1 MRQAAVNKFMNVAQL
16 SFLIGQKLILL
27 ILPFVF
33 FLYGYALGSTRILR
47 YVLFLRTKYR
57 TVFFMPIVNCGSSC
71 YQRNKNFFL

>member
-33 FLYGYALGSTRILR
+33 FFVRVRSRLYQNFALRTTM
-47 YVLFLRTKYR
+47 FLRTK
-57 TVFFMPIVNCGSSC
+57 
-71 YQRNKNFFL
+71 